1 MRNKLQMSLSGTVL
15 QICLRFAHE
24 GRYDKKTDCKSV
36 LKRIIMIFELLVPVK
51 RFFVLLLYD
60 DVLLPAVDLVL

>member
-1 MRNKLQMSLSGTVL
+1 
-15 QICLRFAHE
+15 
-24 GRYDKKTDCKSV
+24 
-36 LKRIIMIFELLVPVK
+36 MIFELLVPVE

>member
-1 MRNKLQMSLSGTVL
+1 MRNKLQMSLSETVL
-15 QICLRFAHE
+15 QICLRFTHE

-36 LKRIIMIFELLVPVK
+36 LKRIIMIFELLVPVE
-51 RFFVLLLYD
+51 RLFVLLLYD